1 LENTVL
7 LPRLSYQ
14 DAAELTYYGAT
25 VIHPK
30 TIRPLAWKKIPL
42 HVRSFLNPREPGT
55 VVGPEGEKWNQ
66 PAFIRKT
73 NQVLVS
79 LSSRDFS
86 FLEEENI
93 TEVLHAFSETG
104 LKMQML
110 QVSAT
115 SISIVT
121 DAEQLKLERAFESL
135 NPRYSLLFNKDLT
148 LVTIQNPSQAS
159 EDFILGEKS
168 AILVQRTRSTSQLL
182 FR

>member
-1 LENTVL
+1 
-7 LPRLSYQ
+7 
-14 DAAELTYYGAT
+14 
-25 VIHPK
+25 
-30 TIRPLAWKKIPL
+30 
-42 HVRSFLNPREPGT
+42 
-55 VVGPEGEKWNQ
+55 
-66 PAFIRKT
+66 
-73 NQVLVS
+73 
-79 LSSRDFS
+79 
-86 FLEEENI
+86 
-93 TEVLHAFSETG
+93 
-104 LKMQML
+104 MQML